1 MRRGEAASLGL
12 GDTMRTTISFV
23 VCLVAVSAWMEIA
36 EAQTQQPQPTTPIPG
51 VSDDAMAKSARV
63 SKLIGSDVYSADT
76 SIGHIEDVLIDQT
89 TVTAVILSVGGFLG
103 IGDKLVAAP
112 ITAIRVGPEARFRTD
127 LTKEQLT
134 NAPAFDFGKLK

>member
-1 MRRGEAASLGL
+1 MRRGEAGSLGL

-23 VCLVAVSAWMEIA
+23 VCLAAVSAWMEIA
-36 EAQTQQPQPTTPIPG
+36 EAQTQQPQPATPIPG
-51 VSDDAMAKSARV
+51 VSDDTMAKSARV
-63 SKLIGSDVYSADT
+63 SKLIGSNVYSADT

-134 NAPAFDFGKLK
+134 NAPPLISVS

>member
-1 MRRGEAASLGL
+1 
-12 GDTMRTTISFV
+12 
-23 VCLVAVSAWMEIA
+23 
-36 EAQTQQPQPTTPIPG
+36 
-51 VSDDAMAKSARV
+51 MAKSARV
-63 SKLIGSDVYSADT
+63 SKLICSEVYSADT

-134 NAPAFDFGKLK
+134 NAPPLISVS

>member
-1 MRRGEAASLGL
+1 
-12 GDTMRTTISFV
+12 MRTAISFV
-23 VCLVAVSAWMEIA
+23 VCLAAVAAWMEIA

-51 VSDDAMAKSARV
+51 ISDDAMARSARV

-112 ITAIRVGPEARFRTD
+112 ITAIKVGPRS
-127 LTKEQLT
+127 KV
-134 NAPAFDFGKLK
+134 

>member
-1 MRRGEAASLGL
+1 MK
-12 GDTMRTTISFV
+12 
-23 VCLVAVSAWMEIA
+23 IA

-63 SKLIGSDVYSADT
+63 SKLIGSEVDSADT

-103 IGDKLVAAP
+103 ICNKLVAAP
-112 ITAIRVGPEARFRTD
+112 ITAINVGPEARFRTD
-127 LTKEQLT
+127 LNEGAANQCTSL
-134 NAPAFDFGKLK
+134 